1 MNPLILVCLAVV
13 FAIIAVGAFIAFGPL
28 IMRNRRPR

>member
-13 FAIIAVGAFIAFGPL
+13 VAL
-28 IMRNRRPR
+28 IGGITLVVRSRRAR

>member
-13 FAIIAVGAFIAFGPL
+13 IGL
-28 IMRNRRPR
+28 IGVVALVMRNRRAR